1 VIVVAAT
8 NRPDVLDPALIRP
21 GRFDR
26 QVVLDAPD
34 VKGRVEV
41 LKVHTKGKP
50 LSEDVQL
57 EVLAK
62 LTPGF
67 SGADLA
73 NAVNEAAILAARRSK
88 KKIGMSELQDAV
100 ERVSMGGPERR
111 SRVMTEREKMLVAYH
126 ESGHAIVAA
135 GMPKS
140 FPVQKV
146 TIVPRGQAGGY
157 TLYLPE
163 EDSLRYTTLSQF
175 EARLVSA
182 LGGRIAEEIVF
193 GENEITTG
201 ASSDITY
208 VTRIAR
214 AMVTRYGMSPK
225 LGPIAFGEKEE
236 LIFLGREISEQRNYG
251 DEVARQIDA
260 EVHRIVSVAAERTRE
275 ILTTNR
281 AVLNDMASALIEYET
296 IDGDKLRELL
306 NRVAP
311 IQLGEIVTNGN
322 GSTPPITIAPPM

>member
-1 VIVVAAT
+1 VIVIAAT

-50 LSEDVQL
+50 LSEDVNL
-57 EVLAK
+57 EILAK

-88 KKIGMSELQDAV
+88 KKIGMPELQDAV

-126 ESGHAIVAA
+126 EAGHAVVSA

-140 FPVQKV
+140 FPIQKV

-157 TLYLPE
+157 TLYLPD

-182 LGGRIAEEIVF
+182 LGGRVAEEIVF

-208 VTRIAR
+208 VTRISR
-214 AMVTRYGMSPK
+214 AMVTRYGMSPR

-251 DEVARQIDA
+251 DEVARQIDE
-260 EVHRIVSVAAERTRE
+260 EVHRIVSVAAERTRQ
-275 ILTTNR
+275 ILVANR

-306 NRVAP
+306 ARVTAF
-311 IQLGEIVTNGN
+311 QGDEILANGN
-322 GSTPPITIAPPM
+322 GATPPITIAPPM